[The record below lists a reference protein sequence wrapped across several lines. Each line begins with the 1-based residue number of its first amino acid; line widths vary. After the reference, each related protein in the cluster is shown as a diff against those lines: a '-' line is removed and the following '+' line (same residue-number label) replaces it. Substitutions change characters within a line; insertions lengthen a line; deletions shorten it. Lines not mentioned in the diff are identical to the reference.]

1 MLSLPRLR
9 VRRAGRVS
17 KGDPLPPGDQIMD
30 LVPFPRR
37 VRSHLLDNRQVRL
50 WRVGDCPRRAMAH
63 VRRSHE
69 FYGKVEVPLFEY
81 LVYPSFESRHVPFFN
96 RRHCVPPWQHRAC
109 PE

>member
-17 KGDPLPPGDQIMD
+17 KGGPVPLAIKSWTSYRSPGAFDRIFSITARYD
-30 LVPFPRR
+30 SGVWVTVP
-37 VRSHLLDNRQVRL
+37 H
-50 WRVGDCPRRAMAH
+50 RAMAH

-81 LVYPSFESRHVPFFN
+81 LVHPSFESRHVPFFN